1 MGSGGLGRLDISD
14 LWVVGLVELSER
26 GLGWVGLVLLGVR
39 DLLLVLLVRVE
50 GWGGSQVVRVDRGE
64 VCVCLWGVG
73 RSVF

>member
-1 MGSGGLGRLDISD
+1 MRRLGVSD
-14 LWVVGLVELSER
+14 LRVVWLVELSEW

-50 GWGGSQVVRVDRGE
+50 GWEGGLVVRVDRGE

-73 RSVF
+73 RSVL